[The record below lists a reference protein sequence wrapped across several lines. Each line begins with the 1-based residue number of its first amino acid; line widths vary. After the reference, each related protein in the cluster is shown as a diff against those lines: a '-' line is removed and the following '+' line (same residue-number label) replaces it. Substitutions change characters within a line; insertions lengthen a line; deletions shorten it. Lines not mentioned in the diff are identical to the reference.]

1 MASADAGIKEIGRR
15 TDRSCKL
22 VRAALRNAEDEVF
35 RGCASSLAPWL
46 VPLEAAWSGGCRNG
60 AEL

>member
-22 VRAALRNAEDEVF
+22 VRAALRSAEDEVF

-46 VPLEAAWSGGCRNG
+46 VPLEAA
-60 AEL
+60 